1 MRPLSLKW
9 RISLWISAV
18 LIAVIAIISIVAYN
32 EFEESHLRITDQT
45 LKAMA
50 NGIVSSLDV
59 SSNKEKW
66 AEEVNKVTGKTNE
79 NPSTLYRIWLDG
91 SSADLLES
99 DAPDSKHGRWLHE
112 LPEQNK
118 PSLEE
123 SNFLNIGIPHNE
135 YRVVWMR
142 HKING
147 DVVNIVVAGSS
158 HFTYHELYEFLRL
171 LLVLGISLII
181 SSIVA
186 TMWTVRC
193 ALLPIDVTAE
203 RLQDIT
209 RLNIGEV
216 IFDDKKVPRELR
228 PFVEALNDM
237 LNRLDRV
244 LQQQKQ
250 FTSDAAHELRTP
262 LSLAKSTLQ
271 AAQIHERQP
280 AEYRQAIEDSLEGI
294 ARMEYLIE
302 QLLVLAR
309 LDEVDRNTVS
319 GEVQLDV
326 LLQELA
332 ETYGKKME
340 RSGGK
345 VILEESPNI
354 TIQGDIDELI
364 RLFSNV
370 LDNAAKYGPP
380 DGTIRLSLKQEP
392 DGYIKVCIRD
402 EGGNIPP
409 ETLPHL
415 FDRFYRA
422 EPSRSKNTGGTGLG
436 LAIAR
441 EIARHHNGDI
451 SVTSSP
457 DSGTLVSI
465 RLPCM

>member
-1 MRPLSLKW
+1 MKPLSLKW

-18 LIAVIAIISIVAYN
+18 LIAVIAIISYAAYA
-32 EFEESHLRITDQT
+32 EFEESHLRSIDLT

-50 NGIVSSLDV
+50 NGIVSSLDT

-66 AEEVNKVTGKTNE
+66 AEKVGKITVSSNE

-91 SSADLLES
+91 SSVDMLMS
-99 DAPDSKHGRWLHE
+99 DVPNSEHGHWLHE
-112 LPEQNK
+112 LSEQNK
-118 PSLEE
+118 PLLEE

-135 YRVVWMR
+135 YRAVWLR
-142 HKING
+142 HKIDEG
-147 DVVNIVVAGSS
+147 IVNIVVAGSS
-158 HFTYHELYEFLRL
+158 YFTYHEMNEFLWL
-171 LLVLGISLII
+171 LLVLGSSLII
-181 SSIVA
+181 GSIVA
-186 TMWTVRC
+186 TMWIVRC
-193 ALLPIDVTAE
+193 GLRPIDTTAE

-209 RLNIGEV
+209 RPNIGEV
-216 IFDDKKVPRELR
+216 VFDYKKVPKELR
-228 PFVEALNDM
+228 PFMEALNDM

-244 LQQQKQ
+244 LRQQKQ

-280 AEYRQAIEDSLEGI
+280 AEYRQAIDDSLEDI

-302 QLLVLAR
+302 QLLVLTR
-309 LDEVDRNTVS
+309 LDEADGNTIS

-345 VILEESPNI
+345 VVFEESPNI
-354 TIQGDIDELI
+354 SIQGNIDELI

-370 LDNAAKYGPP
+370 LHNAVKYGPP
-380 DGTIRLSLKQEP
+380 DGTISLSLEP
-392 DGYIKVCIRD
+392 ESDSNVKICIHD
-402 EGGNIPP
+402 EGGNIPKD
-409 ETLPHL
+409 TLPHL

-422 EPSRSKNTGGTGLG
+422 DPSRSKNTGGAGLG

-441 EIARHHNGDI
+441 EIARRHNGAI
-451 SVTSSP
+451 SITSSP
-457 DSGTLVSI
+457 DSGTLVCI
-465 RLPCM
+465 RLVRT